1 MQLQYKKKNCQCF
14 KKNEEK
20 HQIEFM
26 EKYNPDNIFK
36 NRNNS
41 IQDNQSVHK
50 EMSLVDYKISWYK
63 KY

>member
-1 MQLQYKKKNCQCF
+1 
-14 KKNEEK
+14 
-20 HQIEFM
+20 M

-63 KY
+63 KILNKIRKMFSK